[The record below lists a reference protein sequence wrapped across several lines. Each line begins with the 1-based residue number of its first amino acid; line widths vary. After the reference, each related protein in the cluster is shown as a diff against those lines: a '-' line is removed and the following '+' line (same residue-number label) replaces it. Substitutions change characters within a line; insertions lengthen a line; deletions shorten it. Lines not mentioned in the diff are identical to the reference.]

1 MDYREVS
8 LPPGTVIG
16 VRYGAIEHVGI
27 VTDWRIDGMPAVISN
42 SYAHR
47 GVREESLEDFARGR
61 AFRVHKRL
69 SDMPGEEVADRARR
83 MVGRRYDVLR
93 FNCEHFDPCRPRPEA
108 EEPAGLWRPGAGG
121 RCARGLAAGALTGL
135 FVARQFAPYRPLAR
149 LILSPAGHGQGMTTH
164 G

>member
-47 GVREESLEDFARGR
+47 GVREESLGDFARGR

-93 FNCEHFDPCRPRPEA
+93 FNCEHFVRVA
-108 EEPAGLWRPGAGG
+108 HGLKPKSPQVYGAL
-121 RCARGLAAGALTGL
+121 ALAAGAL
-135 FVARQFAPYRPLAR
+135 AAWRLAR
-149 LILSPAGHGQGMTTH
+149 
-164 G
+164 

>member
-16 VRYGAIEHVGI
+16 VRSGAIEHVGI

-47 GVREESLEDFARGR
+47 GVREESLGDFAGGR
-61 AFRVHKRL
+61 AFRIHKRL

-83 MVGRRYDVLR
+83 MAGRRYDVLR
-93 FNCEHFDPCRPRPEA
+93 FNCEHFVRIA
-108 EEPAGLWRPGAGG
+108 HGLKPKSPQVHGAV
-121 RCARGLAAGALTGL
+121 ALAAGALA
-135 FVARQFAPYRPLAR
+135 VWRLAR
-149 LILSPAGHGQGMTTH
+149 
-164 G
+164 